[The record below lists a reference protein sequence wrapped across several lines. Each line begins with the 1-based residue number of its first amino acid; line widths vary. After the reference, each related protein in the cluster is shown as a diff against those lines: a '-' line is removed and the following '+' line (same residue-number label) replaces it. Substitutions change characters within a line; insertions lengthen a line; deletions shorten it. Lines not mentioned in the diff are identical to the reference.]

1 MKNLVFL
8 LAVTFFLTCCKGE
21 KGDVGPIGA
30 TGATGPQGVQ
40 GNTGATGATGAQG
53 IQGVQGNTGA
63 SSGTAATARYYD
75 YVLSWTGST
84 SSPTTNFTIPN
95 YKSDSELPITYVI
108 SSSVI
113 MKQLPLK
120 DDAVSKT
127 NGTTTIVDLNASYG
141 VSGTIYLSEW
151 RYKEN
156 GISSYKF
163 RTVLI
168 PMVAGGRI
176 NSRIPYEE
184 IKKLYNL
191 PD

>member
-8 LAVTFFLTCCKGE
+8 LGVTFFLTCCKGE

-30 TGATGPQGVQ
+30 TGATGPQGPQ
-40 GNTGATGATGAQG
+40 GNTGAPG
-53 IQGVQGNTGA
+53 
-63 SSGTAATARYYD
+63 ATARYYD
-75 YVLSWTGST
+75 YISSWTGST
-84 SSPTTNFTIPN
+84 SSPVSNFTIPN
-95 YKSDSELPITYVI
+95 YKSDSEFPITYLV

-113 MKQLPLK
+113 FKQLPLK
-120 DDAVSKT
+120 DEAVIKT
-127 NGTTTIVDLNASYG
+127 NGTATIVDLNANYG
-141 VSGTIYLSEW
+141 VNGTIYFSDW

-163 RTVLI
+163 RTVVI